1 MPRNGGGGGG
11 EAASSLR
18 GKRKKVGG
26 GGRKTRKGKDSDFV
40 TSAPCN
46 PDAEKSPK
54 TQNNLWRKD
63 RLIDLKM
70 FLKNILAVLVAVV

>member
-1 MPRNGGGGGG
+1 M
-11 EAASSLR
+11 ASSLR
-18 GKRKKVGG
+18 GKRKKV

-40 TSAPCN
+40 TSASCV
-46 PDAEKSPK
+46 PDAEKSTK

-70 FLKNILAVLVAVV
+70 FLKNILFV

>member
-1 MPRNGGGGGG
+1 MGGGGGG
-11 EAASSLR
+11 QQGVGGVSA
-18 GKRKKVGG
+18 KRLG